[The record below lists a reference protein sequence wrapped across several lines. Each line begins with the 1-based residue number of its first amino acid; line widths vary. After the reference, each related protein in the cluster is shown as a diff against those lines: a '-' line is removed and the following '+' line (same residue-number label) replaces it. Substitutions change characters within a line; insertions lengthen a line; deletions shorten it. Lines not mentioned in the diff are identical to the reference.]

1 MCQEKFLR
9 FFCGENYMNKYDII
23 LNEEAL
29 EMIANRFRML
39 SEPTRLRILGTLGEK
54 EMTVTELVAA
64 TGGNQGNVSKHLNV
78 LLQAGIV
85 SRRKAGLTANYRISD
100 PTIFALCELVSSR
113 LQEDLEKRRNS
124 LVSTRGN
131 SRRVSTN

>member
-1 MCQEKFLR
+1 
-9 FFCGENYMNKYDII
+9 MNKYDII

-39 SEPTRLRILGTLGEK
+39 SEPSRLRILGTLGEN

-64 TGGNQGNVSKHLNV
+64 TGGNQANVSKHLNA

-113 LQEDLEKRRNS
+113 LKEDLEKRRNS
-124 LVSTRGN
+124 FANAGADV
-131 SRRVSTN
+131 

>member
-1 MCQEKFLR
+1 MCQGKSLEFFYDEKD
-9 FFCGENYMNKYDII
+9 MNKYDII
-23 LNEEAL
+23 LNDEAL

-39 SEPTRLRILGTLGEK
+39 SEPTRLKILGTLGDK

-64 TGGNQGNVSKHLNV
+64 TGGNQGNVSKHLNA

-100 PTIFALCELVSSR
+100 TTIFALCELVSSR
-113 LQEDLEKRRNS
+113 LKEDLDKRRIS
-124 LVSTRGN
+124 L
-131 SRRVSTN
+131 TNA